1 MTTRE
6 IAVIIE
12 NVVNRMKRWSG
23 VHGKMESVQKVE
35 ECGAIEY

>member
-6 IAVIIE
+6 IAAIIE

-23 VHGKMESVQKVE
+23 VHGKMESAEGRRVWND
-35 ECGAIEY
+35 